1 MQGTFIELFR
11 GALAALLLIG
21 GLALCA
27 RIADYFLIG
36 IK

>member
-1 MQGTFIELFR
+1 MQEIFIELFR

-36 IK
+36 MK